1 MFPVSDTF
9 KAAMKAPMKEL
20 RAKITYGDT
29 VISDDTDLVSFKVS
43 CETGMCKTAMRKLE
57 AQLIG
62 DYNLLDTWI
71 IPSFGVVLPDKTVEY
86 LSYGSFKVTEI
97 KYAKDTG
104 KTSVVAYD
112 KMINAMKAYDPLS
125 VTYPIGLYNYTKQLL
140 LACDLELSNTSFP
153 ILNNWQVTED
163 LFKNISGITYR
174 DILVQIAQATGTTCI
189 ISQDKVL
196 FKSLTDTGETLTYDN
211 MMSLSLEP
219 VYGEINSVVLSRIP
233 QEDNVYLKDD
243 ASIAA
248 NGLTEFKIEN
258 NEFLDKNR
266 EAAIQDIYNKLHG
279 ISYYPFNTST
289 EGLGW
294 YEIGDS
300 FDIINDSGD
309 VFNTSLFIYSV
320 SIDGGIKE
328 KLQTK
333 AETKTQTQYQYATSI
348 EKKVKNTEI
357 VVDKQGQKIESL
369 VEDVE
374 GLDKSFTKVEQTVN
388 SLSSTVSE
396 VKTEAVVSSVTEY
409 YSSTSTSALVGG
421 KWVTTQPEWQEGR
434 YIWSRL
440 KTTNGNGNV
449 SYSAAA
455 CISGNTGAKGD
466 TGARGPQ
473 GEQGIQGEK
482 GDTGAQGPQGEQ
494 GIQGEKGDTGARGPQ
509 GEQGIQGEKGD
520 PGNGINSTTVSYG
533 VSDSP
538 SVKPTSWQDSIP
550 TVAAG
555 KYLWTRT
562 IIDYTDPAVQDTVT
576 FTYAKQGS
584 TGAKGDKGDTGPQGP
599 QGEQGIQGEKGDTG
613 TSGTSVTVKSIQYQQ
628 GTSPTA
634 APTGTWSNNVVAVDE
649 GKYLWTKTTFSDNTV
664 AYGVAKQG
672 EKGSKGDTGAQ
683 GPQGEQGIQGEKGD
697 TGARGPQ
704 GEQGIQGEKGDTG
717 ARGPQGEQGIQG
729 EKGDTGARGPQG
741 EQGIQGEK
749 GDTGATGKGVST
761 ITKQFAI
768 SSSKTSAPTSGW
780 SNTQPEWQEGKYLWT
795 RDKIVYSNPT
805 STEYTTPAVSSEW
818 EAVNNIQV
826 GGKNLLKPATTGGSS
841 NIVSRGD
848 YEITFNETG
857 DNKDTHTYLNMYE
870 AIEDGQEY
878 TLSFMVSGMPSGASW
893 GFYISAIA
901 NGIFM
906 PITADGKY
914 IKTFTFSASDA
925 GKDTFIIDDG
935 TRTNLSGNITLFH
948 FQLEKGNKATDWAVA
963 PEYLIEKNNE
973 LTNRLDEDY
982 ATKDSVTAIET
993 SIKSVI
999 EQTNAAV
1006 NIRFQETTDSIDAN
1020 GQKIDQLHNEVESM
1034 IRLTSDGVAIGKS
1047 DSQCVLKAKN
1057 DAIVFEI
1064 NGLEKGKFTPT
1075 SFSLI
1080 DLSEFNLGPF
1090 TYKMQDNGSLSLL

>member
-125 VTYPIGLYNYTKQLL
+125 VTYPIGLYYYTKQLL

-219 VYGEINSVVLSRIP
+219 VYGEINSVVLSRTP

-357 VVDKQGQKIESL
+357 IVDKQGQKIESL

-455 CISGNTGAKGD
+455 CISGNTGA
-466 TGARGPQ
+466 
-473 GEQGIQGEK
+473 
-482 GDTGAQGPQGEQ
+482 
-494 GIQGEKGDTGARGPQ
+494 
-509 GEQGIQGEKGD
+509 
-520 PGNGINSTTVSYG
+520 
-533 VSDSP
+533 
-538 SVKPTSWQDSIP
+538 
-550 TVAAG
+550 
-555 KYLWTRT
+555 
-562 IIDYTDPAVQDTVT
+562 
-576 FTYAKQGS
+576 
-584 TGAKGDKGDTGPQGP
+584 
-599 QGEQGIQGEKGDTG
+599 
-613 TSGTSVTVKSIQYQQ
+613 
-628 GTSPTA
+628 
-634 APTGTWSNNVVAVDE
+634 
-649 GKYLWTKTTFSDNTV
+649 
-664 AYGVAKQG
+664 
-672 EKGSKGDTGAQ
+672 KGDTGAQ

>member
-717 ARGPQGEQGIQG
+717 A
-729 EKGDTGARGPQG
+729 
-741 EQGIQGEK
+741 
-749 GDTGATGKGVST
+749 TGKGVST

>member
-125 VTYPIGLYNYTKQLL
+125 VTYPIGLYYYTKQLL

-219 VYGEINSVVLSRIP
+219 VYGEINSVVLSRTP

-357 VVDKQGQKIESL
+357 IVDKQGQKIESL

-466 TGARGPQ
+466 TGAQ
-473 GEQGIQGEK
+473 
-482 GDTGAQGPQGEQ
+482 
-494 GIQGEKGDTGARGPQ
+494 
-509 GEQGIQGEKGD
+509 
-520 PGNGINSTTVSYG
+520 
-533 VSDSP
+533 
-538 SVKPTSWQDSIP
+538 
-550 TVAAG
+550 
-555 KYLWTRT
+555 
-562 IIDYTDPAVQDTVT
+562 
-576 FTYAKQGS
+576 
-584 TGAKGDKGDTGPQGP
+584 
-599 QGEQGIQGEKGDTG
+599 
-613 TSGTSVTVKSIQYQQ
+613 
-628 GTSPTA
+628 
-634 APTGTWSNNVVAVDE
+634 
-649 GKYLWTKTTFSDNTV
+649 
-664 AYGVAKQG
+664 
-672 EKGSKGDTGAQ
+672 
-683 GPQGEQGIQGEKGD
+683 
-697 TGARGPQ
+697 GPQ

>member
-125 VTYPIGLYNYTKQLL
+125 VTYPIGLYYYTKQLL

-219 VYGEINSVVLSRIP
+219 VYGEINSVVLSRTP

-357 VVDKQGQKIESL
+357 IVDKQGQKIESL

-466 TGARGPQ
+466 TGAQ
-473 GEQGIQGEK
+473 
-482 GDTGAQGPQGEQ
+482 
-494 GIQGEKGDTGARGPQ
+494 
-509 GEQGIQGEKGD
+509 
-520 PGNGINSTTVSYG
+520 
-533 VSDSP
+533 
-538 SVKPTSWQDSIP
+538 
-550 TVAAG
+550 
-555 KYLWTRT
+555 
-562 IIDYTDPAVQDTVT
+562 
-576 FTYAKQGS
+576 
-584 TGAKGDKGDTGPQGP
+584 
-599 QGEQGIQGEKGDTG
+599 
-613 TSGTSVTVKSIQYQQ
+613 
-628 GTSPTA
+628 
-634 APTGTWSNNVVAVDE
+634 
-649 GKYLWTKTTFSDNTV
+649 
-664 AYGVAKQG
+664 
-672 EKGSKGDTGAQ
+672 
-683 GPQGEQGIQGEKGD
+683 
-697 TGARGPQ
+697 
-704 GEQGIQGEKGDTG
+704 
-717 ARGPQGEQGIQG
+717 GPQGEQGIQG

>member
-125 VTYPIGLYNYTKQLL
+125 VTYPIGLYYYTKQLL

-219 VYGEINSVVLSRIP
+219 VYGEINSVVLSRTP

-357 VVDKQGQKIESL
+357 IVDKQGQKIESL

-466 TGARGPQ
+466 TGAQGPQGEQGIQGEKGDTGARGPQ

-494 GIQGEKGDTGARGPQ
+494 GIQGEKGDTGAQGPQ

-599 QGEQGIQGEKGDTG
+599 QGEQGIQGE
-613 TSGTSVTVKSIQYQQ
+613 
-628 GTSPTA
+628 
-634 APTGTWSNNVVAVDE
+634 
-649 GKYLWTKTTFSDNTV
+649 
-664 AYGVAKQG
+664 
-672 EKGSKGDTGAQ
+672 KGDTGAQ